1 VTEFVVEPFSYV
13 NGQPDVKA
21 QLRSAPEDFRV
32 VEDLGYEPEGEGEHH
47 YLYIQKRGEN
57 TDWVA
62 RQLANFCQVSP
73 RDVAYA
79 GKKDRHAVTE
89 QWFSVHLPGSRRV
102 LNWALFG
109 GDTINVLK
117 SSKHR
122 RKIKLGHLKGNRFEI
137 TLREVSDVN
146 RLLHKATSLESGV
159 PNYFGEQRFGQSFG
173 NLHSGLAILSGELV
187 ERQRNKRSMYISAL
201 RSYLFNRVISTRIDQ
216 GTWDSPLDGDV
227 LIEDFT
233 QKVHRYDANDPDQ
246 KARFDQCDL
255 HLTAPMWGKGELY
268 SLDKAQMIEKS
279 VVAGYPQISEGL
291 ETLGL
296 RQERRSMRLVPRD
309 LHVEVLEEQVVKLS
323 FSLPSGSFATS
334 VLRELCVW

>member
-1 VTEFVVEPFSYV
+1 MTEFVVEPFSYV

-309 LHVEVLEEQVVKLS
+309 LHVDVLEEQVVKLS

>member
-1 VTEFVVEPFSYV
+1 MTEFVVEPFSYLT
-13 NGQPDVKA
+13 GQPDVNA
-21 QLRSAPEDFRV
+21 QLRTAPEDFRV

-73 RDVAYA
+73 KEVAYA

-102 LNWALFG
+102 LNWTMFG

-122 RKIKLGHLKGNRFEI
+122 RKIKLGHLRGNRFEI
-137 TLREVSDVN
+137 TLRGVSDVN
-146 RLLHKATSLESGV
+146 RLLHKAAALESGV

-216 GTWDSPLDGDV
+216 GSWSSPLSGDV

-233 QKVHRYDANDPDQ
+233 QKVQ
-246 KARFDQCDL
+246 RFDMDDLAQKDRFEQGDL

-268 SLDKAQMIEKS
+268 SLDKAQKIEKS
-279 VVAGYPQISEGL
+279 VVAGYPQITEGL
-291 ETLGL
+291 EALGL

-309 LHVEVLEEQVVKLS
+309 LNVEVLEEQVVKLS
-323 FSLPSGSFATS
+323 FSLPSGCFATS